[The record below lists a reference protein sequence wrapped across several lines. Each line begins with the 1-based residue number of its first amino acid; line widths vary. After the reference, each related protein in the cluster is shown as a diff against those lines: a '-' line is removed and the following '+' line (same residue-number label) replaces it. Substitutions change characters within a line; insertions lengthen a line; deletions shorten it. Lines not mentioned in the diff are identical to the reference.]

1 MNAMAEKNQDVYVI
15 RKDKAEV
22 VAWTSQF
29 RIEGKVHFIPRAR
42 ISDLL
47 NRQDI
52 AFIPMTDVVLFDHL
66 GKEVL
71 RTDFL
76 AVNKDQITV
85 LSMSEEPQL

>member
-1 MNAMAEKNQDVYVI
+1 MAEKNQDVYVI

-85 LSMSEEPQL
+85 LSMSEEPQI